1 MEEFFHQKS
10 YKGFYNSDPNIL
22 GSSQIL
28 GIVAKNYWPVEYN
41 HFEFANWL
49 YDYCSIFPISLS
61 TWEHLTEYWFVVRN
75 IL

>member
-28 GIVAKNYWPVEYN
+28 GIVAKNYWPVEY
-41 HFEFANWL
+41 
-49 YDYCSIFPISLS
+49 DYSSIFPISLS